1 MSLFGQFGRSR
12 LWKFV
17 FSWLLVGLGV
27 WLGVSVAHGLR
38 LNRRFR
44 VSGVEST
51 GVVTR
56 VYTKTE
62 YRTER
67 ITRRS
72 SRRVKISVHYLDYRF
87 SVDDRIFEGS
97 QRLGQ
102 HFVDVRK
109 GDSIVVL
116 YLPDDPAYSRL
127 ARDEEKNFRIKRMR
141 ARSRLR

>member
-1 MSLFGQFGRSR
+1 MWWFLC
-12 LWKFV
+12 L
-17 FSWLLVGLGV
+17 WLLVGLGV
-27 WLGVSVAHGLR
+27 WLGVAVAHGLW

-44 VSGVEST
+44 LSGVETS

-72 SRRVKISVHYLDYRF
+72 SRRVKVSVHYLDYRF
-87 SVDDRIFEGS
+87 SVGDRVFEDS

-109 GDSIVVL
+109 GDSVVVL
-116 YLPDDPAYSRL
+116 YLSDDPAYSRL
-127 ARDEEKNFRIKRMR
+127 ARDKEKNFRIRRMR